1 MGLIVVPTSD
11 TNTIPPFNMHVLA
24 GTTVTITDIL
34 AYTLT
39 GSVVGAISQNGTG
52 IPGLTA
58 ITITSTPTLFPPTN
72 PVAVADGDA
81 FAFTPASISSTPAG
95 LTISF
100 QKMLAA
106 G

>member
-1 MGLIVVPTSD
+1 MNDEIHEHEHALVVPFVVCKTGG
-11 TNTIPPFNMHVLA
+11 
-24 GTTVTITDIL
+24 GTL

-100 QKMLAA
+100 QKTLAA